1 MILVPCILLGESFV
15 DKTKY
20 LEAGKH
26 NLDEQNVF
34 KYQQCKKHKVK
45 QMMSK

>member
-1 MILVPCILLGESFV
+1 MEENDICSLHFIRENFV
-15 DKTKY
+15 HKTKH

-34 KYQQCKKHKVK
+34 KY
-45 QMMSK
+45 